1 MRYLYYTSYLSGR
14 SGLSNGI
21 MSVEVGVILAHLT
34 NRLLVLDGNIP
45 PPANVVA
52 YDGRVTNARPSRVTD
67 LIDVPVPWVEPDA
80 VEWAALPALDL
91 TNLSLGDFALCFPNT
106 MDLSTSDAR
115 SFARDRKHWVTV
127 TGAHEQVPVLRLSEE
142 PLVPGTQRHRDNLC
156 SYSYLF
162 YLDSETR
169 RSVYRLLQQMQA
181 KRPFAELAQ
190 RVARDLGPFNAV
202 HLRRGDF
209 KVTYGVTTLDRQ
221 PREAIEAMDQLFKR
235 KDPLVILTD
244 ERDDPFFKEIKVAY
258 PNHTFIDWHILD
270 HHGAEFAALPQTDS
284 LSLAYLSQLVAS
296 EAKEF
301 IGTMTSTFTGLVQRY
316 RGSRGKNEQF
326 RYLWNELPEPEDEV
340 ERGRHAINECIPLD
354 RGQMVEQF
362 PGRYSWNRVSQLL
375 NPAWMRE
382 WPESFLLPTT
392 VASGVLPHKGTTVEV
407 GVAAPPVATATPA
420 TALHVTFE
428 NLQVA
433 VWCRDAAVLR
443 RLGPGLGAHVD
454 TEPRNVIANI
464 DISVTGGGAAYSI
477 EQRGQRERVD
487 CDKTQ
492 LPASVK
498 RRIAEVFAR
507 ARHHYAWLAASAFTK
522 AGRGLLI
529 VGVPAASSEALRR
542 ALDTAGWE
550 FLDGGTLAVSASD
563 LMIVPLGAQPPAAE
577 RRAWRVSTPL
587 ESIVLTKPAPLYAQ
601 ETSLVPLSPAAA
613 AAALIGASLDFHI
626 DRHRAVTLLCRVV
639 EKRPTAQVHFNR
651 PTDAAS
657 VISRWADTHLEV
669 AA

>member
-1 MRYLYYTSYLSGR
+1 
-14 SGLSNGI
+14 
-21 MSVEVGVILAHLT
+21 
-34 NRLLVLDGNIP
+34 
-45 PPANVVA
+45 
-52 YDGRVTNARPSRVTD
+52 
-67 LIDVPVPWVEPDA
+67 
-80 VEWAALPALDL
+80 
-91 TNLSLGDFALCFPNT
+91 
-106 MDLSTSDAR
+106 
-115 SFARDRKHWVTV
+115 
-127 TGAHEQVPVLRLSEE
+127 VLRLSEE

-162 YLDSETR
+162 YLDNETR

-181 KRPFAELAQ
+181 KRPFAELAH
-190 RVARDLGPFNAV
+190 RVASDLGPFNAV

-221 PREAIEAMDQLFKR
+221 PREAIEAMDQLFER

-244 ERDDPFFKEIKVAY
+244 ERDDPFFTEIKRAY

-270 HHGAEFAALPQTDS
+270 HHGGEFAALPQTDS

-316 RGSRGKNEQF
+316 RGNRGKDEQF
-326 RYLWNELPEPEDEV
+326 RYLWNELPEPEDEI

-354 RGQMVEQF
+354 RGQMVEQL

-392 VASGVLPHKGTTVEV
+392 VASGVLPNKATTAV
-407 GVAAPPVATATPA
+407 GVAAPLVVAAVA
-420 TALHVTFE
+420 STALHVTFE

-443 RLGPGLGAHVD
+443 RLGPGLGGHVD
-454 TEPRNVIANI
+454 TEPRNVIANFE
-464 DISVTGGGAAYSI
+464 ISVTGGGAAYSI
-477 EQRGQRERVD
+477 EQRGQPERVG
-487 CDKTQ
+487 CDRAR
-492 LPASVK
+492 LPALLK
-498 RRIAEVFAR
+498 RRIAQVFAR
-507 ARHHYAWLAASAFTK
+507 ARHKYAWLVASAFAK

-529 VGVPAASSEALRR
+529 VGVPAAHSEALRR
-542 ALDTAGWE
+542 ALDTTGWE
-550 FLDGGTLAVSASD
+550 FLDGGALAVSVAD
-563 LMIVPLGAQPPAAE
+563 LMIVPLGAQVQAKDRPV
-577 RRAWRVSTPL
+577 WRVSTPL
-587 ESIVLTKPAPLYAQ
+587 ETIVITKPAPLYAQ

-613 AAALIGASLDFHI
+613 AAALIGASLDLHI

-639 EKRPTAQVHFNR
+639 ENRHTAQVHFNR

-657 VISRWADTHLEV
+657 VISRWTDTHLEV
-669 AA
+669 A